1 MKYKPL
7 TACPGYPN
15 PDLLSTGLKNYQAAI
30 IQQWIILVGRI
41 GELSKLSPEL
51 LSKLSPELAVSG
63 AGGLLAYYN
72 FSP

>member
-41 GELSKLSPEL
+41 GELSKLY
-51 LSKLSPELAVSG
+51 PELAVPG

>member
-51 LSKLSPELAVSG
+51 AAVPG
-63 AGGLLAYYN
+63 TGRLRGWGVIGLL
-72 FSP
+72 